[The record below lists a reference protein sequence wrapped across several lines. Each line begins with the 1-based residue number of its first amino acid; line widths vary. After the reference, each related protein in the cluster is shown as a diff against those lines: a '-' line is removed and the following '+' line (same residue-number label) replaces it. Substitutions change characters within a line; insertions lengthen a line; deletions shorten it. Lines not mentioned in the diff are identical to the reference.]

1 VRRSFCAAHFGWA
14 IEGAVN
20 FAPISVSGELLM
32 LGPVHRMTNMFAD
45 FGKIVA
51 IFTAVIFSPLTAIA
65 DDDNRGI
72 RLVTQNVDQ
81 GTTLS
86 EVAAAR
92 TLAEFVAAVT
102 TTYNNILA
110 TKPAE
115 RAAAMAREIA
125 KLRPD
130 LVALQEASVLRTG
143 SGGPA
148 TTVQA
153 DLLQLLLDELAGL
166 GHHYNAVAIVPGLDA
181 QAPSTLGFDVRIT
194 AQDAILVRADKSN
207 DLKVSNLQIEQFG
220 VKLAVPSV
228 VGTISDTR
236 GWAAVDVEAD
246 GKSFRFVTTHL
257 DSVSPA
263 IRLAQANELLHTA
276 ADTNLPVVMAG
287 DFNIPADTSVDPSF
301 PAYQA
306 MINAGFTDAWQSK
319 RAPDPGFTCCQADNL
334 SNPTSQLSHR
344 IDLVLF
350 RGAFGVTDISL
361 IGNRQADRTI
371 SGLWPSDHAGVTA
384 ALRLPRHARN
394 R

>member
-1 VRRSFCAAHFGWA
+1 MLRPVR
-14 IEGAVN
+14 
-20 FAPISVSGELLM
+20 
-32 LGPVHRMTNMFAD
+32 RMTNTFAD
-45 FGKIVA
+45 FGKIAA
-51 IFTAVIFSPLTAIA
+51 ILTAVISSPLTAIA
-65 DDDNRGI
+65 DDDDRGI
-72 RLVTQNVDQ
+72 RLVTQNMDQ

-92 TLAEFVAAVT
+92 TFAEFVAAVT
-102 TTYNNILA
+102 TIYNNILA

-220 VKLAVPSV
+220 VKLAVPSI

-263 IRLAQANELLHTA
+263 IRLAQANELFHTA

-371 SGLWPSDHAGVTA
+371 SALWPSDHAGVTA